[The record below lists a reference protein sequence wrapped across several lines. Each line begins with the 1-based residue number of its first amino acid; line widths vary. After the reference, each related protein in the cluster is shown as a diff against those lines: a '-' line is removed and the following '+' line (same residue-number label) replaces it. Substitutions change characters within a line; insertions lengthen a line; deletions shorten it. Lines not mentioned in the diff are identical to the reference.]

1 MSENQ
6 FTAAAT
12 AVIPEFEEALKK
24 IDVEI
29 DTNQDPEKLEKERKA
44 IYDAIREVEKTY
56 RAT

>member
-29 DTNQDPEKLEKERKA
+29 ARARSFLAGLPAKEPQLFPTDEK
-44 IYDAIREVEKTY
+44 
-56 RAT
+56 